1 MFFYSFQLVKVTG
14 EAKGLGEE
22 LEQADAGMS
31 DDKIYTGD
39 DGDGDD
45 SDGDGDDNDA
55 IRNTPYFTLLLTTCL
70 ILVKYL

>member
-1 MFFYSFQLVKVTG
+1 MFYLFQLVKVTG

-45 SDGDGDDNDA
+45 IDNDA
-55 IRNTPYFTLLLTTCL
+55 IRSTPYFTLLLTTCL

>member
-1 MFFYSFQLVKVTG
+1 MLCLFQLAKVTG

-31 DDKIYTGD
+31 DDKIYTGE
-39 DGDGDD
+39 DGDG
-45 SDGDGDDNDA
+45 DNDA
-55 IRNTPYFTLLLTTCL
+55 IRETPYFTLLLTTCL